1 MSNIYFVIII
11 GAVFV
16 NNFVLSQFLGICP
29 FLGVSKKTNTALG
42 MGFAVIFVMSI
53 ASVFTFIVNEYV
65 LVKLGLEYMKTIA
78 FILIIAALVQ
88 SVEIVIKKFSPSL
101 YSALGV
107 YLPLI
112 TTNCAVLGV
121 ALLNVERFSG
131 HGQNALGAFES
142 VFQAFLNG
150 AFAGVGFTL
159 AILLLAGVRERI
171 VEKNIPEPFRGFP
184 ITLIAAALLSMAFC
198 AFSGMFGIV

>member
-1 MSNIYFVIII
+1 MNLYFVIII
-11 GAVFV
+11 GSVFV

-53 ASVFTFIVNEYV
+53 ASIFTYLVNEFV
-65 LVKLGLEYMKTIA
+65 LIKLGLEYMQTIA

-121 ALLNVERFSG
+121 ALLNIEKAYNLLQS
-131 HGQNALGAFES
+131 
-142 VFQAFLNG
+142 FLNG
-150 AFAGVGFTL
+150 VFAGVGFTL
-159 AILLLAGVRERI
+159 AIVLLAGVRERI
-171 VEKNIPEPFRGFP
+171 VPKNVPESFRGFP
-184 ITLIAAALLSMAFC
+184 ITLIAAAILSMAFS

>member
-1 MSNIYFVIII
+1 MNLYFVIIV
-11 GAVFV
+11 GSVFV

-53 ASVFTFIVNEYV
+53 ASVFTYLVNQYV
-65 LVKLGLEYMKTIA
+65 LVPLELEYMKTIA

-121 ALLNVERFSG
+121 ALLNIEKAYNLLQS
-131 HGQNALGAFES
+131 
-142 VFQAFLNG
+142 FLNG
-150 AFAGVGFTL
+150 VFAGVGFTL
-159 AILLLAGVRERI
+159 AIVLLAGVRERI
-171 VEKNIPEPFRGFP
+171 VPKNVPESFRGFP
-184 ITLIAAALLSMAFC
+184 ITLIAAAILSMAFS

>member
-1 MSNIYFVIII
+1 MNLYFVIII
-11 GAVFV
+11 GSVFV

-53 ASVFTFIVNEYV
+53 ASVFTYLVNTYV
-65 LVKLGLEYMKTIA
+65 LVKLGLQYMQTIA

-121 ALLNVERFSG
+121 ALLNIEKNYNLLQS
-131 HGQNALGAFES
+131 
-142 VFQAFLNG
+142 FLNG
-150 AFAGVGFTL
+150 VFAGVGFTL
-159 AILLLAGVRERI
+159 AIVLLAGVRERI
-171 VEKNIPEPFRGFP
+171 VPKNVPESFRGFP
-184 ITLIAAALLSMAFC
+184 ITLIAAALLSMAFS

>member
-1 MSNIYFVIII
+1 MNLYFVIII
-11 GAVFV
+11 GSVFV

-53 ASVFTFIVNEYV
+53 ASIFTYLVNEYV

-121 ALLNVERFSG
+121 ALLNVEKAYNLLQS
-131 HGQNALGAFES
+131 
-142 VFQAFLNG
+142 FLNG
-150 AFAGVGFTL
+150 VFAGVGFTL
-159 AILLLAGVRERI
+159 AIVLLAGVRERI
-171 VEKNIPEPFRGFP
+171 VPKNVPEPFRGFP
-184 ITLIAAALLSMAFC
+184 ITLIAAALLSMAFS